1 MYICTDI
8 HASCSFFRDKTLRRQ
23 QEFFFG
29 NEKKKNKE
37 TGAIELKRKFTKNYF
52 KEIFIV
58 ELCL

>member
-8 HASCSFFRDKTLRRQ
+8 HASCSFFIDKTLRRQ
-23 QEFFFG
+23 QEFFFL
-29 NEKKKNKE
+29 EMKKKNKE
-37 TGAIELKRKFTKNYF
+37 NGAVELKRKFTENYF